1 MPWHEPRAARNWAGI
16 LAPSM
21 DNNRLSNPFDTVI
34 DRRGFH
40 ASKWQKYAGRDVLPF
55 WVADMDFAAPPFIL
69 AAINE
74 RLQHPVLGYTR
85 TPDELT
91 AAFLGWLERNYAW
104 QVPEQW
110 LVWLP
115 GVVTG
120 FNLAARA
127 VAEPGGAIMIPTPI
141 YYPFLATPDNAQ
153 QQGIRVPLVKD
164 GRRWVM
170 DFDAM
175 AAACTAET
183 RLLMLC
189 NPQNPTGR
197 AYSKAELTTLAE
209 FCIERDLYL
218 CSDEI
223 HSSLLLDQD
232 ARHTPIASL
241 GPDIAKRSI
250 SLYAATKTYN
260 IPGLSCA
267 VAVIP
272 DPKLRRAFRNAR
284 VGLVPDMGPLTFAA
298 ATAAFADTGP
308 WVDELLDYL
317 RGNHALVQQVAGARM
332 TPVEA
337 TYLAWIDLRDLG
349 FAQPAA
355 ELEAY
360 GLGLSEGAQFAGPG
374 FVRFN
379 FGCPRTTLSEGL
391 RRLESALA
399 ALEHRAER

>member
-1 MPWHEPRAARNWAGI
+1 
-16 LAPSM
+16 M
-21 DNNRLSNPFDTVI
+21 DNNTASAAFDQVI
-34 DRRGFH
+34 DRRH
-40 ASKWQKYAGRDVLPF
+40 SASSKWQKYAGRDVLPF

-69 AAINE
+69 EAISK
-74 RLQHPVLGYTR
+74 RLEHPILGYTR
-85 TPDELT
+85 TPEALD
-91 AAFLGWLERNYAW
+91 AAFLDWLERNHGW
-104 QVPEQW
+104 RVPADW

-127 VAEPGGAIMIPTPI
+127 VARPRGAIMIPTPV
-141 YYPFLATPDNAQ
+141 YYPFLSTPENAG
-153 QQGIRVPLVKD
+153 QQGIQVPLVRQGD
-164 GRRWVM
+164 RWVM

-175 AAACTAET
+175 AAACTPDT

-197 AYSKAELTTLAE
+197 AYSKAELETLAE
-209 FCIERDLYL
+209 FCVARDLYL

-223 HSSLLLDQD
+223 HCGLLLDPT
-232 ARHTPIASL
+232 AVHTPIASL
-241 GPDIAKRSI
+241 NPEIQQRSV

-272 DPKLRRAFRNAR
+272 ERKLRNAFREAR
-284 VGLVPDMGPLTFAA
+284 AGLVPDMGPLTFAA
-298 ATAAFADTGP
+298 AIAAFSDTGS
-308 WVDELLDYL
+308 WVPELLEYL
-317 RGNHALVQQVAGARM
+317 RENHSLVRELVGERM

-349 FAQPAA
+349 FERPAA
-355 ELEAY
+355 ELERH
-360 GLGLSEGAQFAGPG
+360 GLGVSEGEQFAGPG

-379 FGCPRTTLSEGL
+379 FGCPRATLREGL
-391 RRLESALA
+391 DRFETALQSM
-399 ALEHRAER
+399 RAKG